1 VRLAGLLLLCL
12 AAADLT
18 RAPERQWSAR
28 ALRAG
33 IHVYQHTLSPLMPS
47 FGIQC
52 RFTPTCS
59 HYAEAVISKH
69 GAVVGSWRT
78 VTRIARCGP
87 WTEPGTVDQ
96 P

>member
-1 VRLAGLLLLCL
+1 LAGLLLALL

-18 RAPERQWSAR
+18 RAPDRQLSAR

-33 IHVYQHTLSPLMPS
+33 IHVYQSTLSSMVPG

-59 HYAEAVISKH
+59 HYADAVVARH
-69 GAVVGSWRT
+69 GALAGSWLT
-78 VTRIARCGP
+78 VKRLARCGP
-87 WTEPGTVDQ
+87 WTPMGTAD
-96 P
+96 PPR